1 MAKIATSH
9 LSVTFPD
16 GTTGLRDINLSIEPG
31 ELIALVGPS
40 GSGKST
46 LLRTIAG
53 FISPSSGEL
62 DIDGRQMTSTPPEER
77 GIGMV
82 FQQHAIWPHMSVKEN
97 VGYPL
102 RRAKV
107 SKAKREEHISK
118 TLALVGLPG
127 FEDRSPNS
135 LSGGQR
141 QLLPERSSQVPNFC
155 YWMRLF
161 QLLTNHCA
169 IICVAN

>member
-40 GSGKST
+40 GSGKTT

-62 DIDGRQMTSTPPEER
+62 DIDGKQMTSTPPEER

-107 SKAKREEHISK
+107 SKAKREEHI
-118 TLALVGLPG
+118 L
-127 FEDRSPNS
+127 S
-135 LSGGQR
+135 LI
-141 QLLPERSSQVPNFC
+141 
-155 YWMRLF
+155 
-161 QLLTNHCA
+161 H
-169 IICVAN
+169 I